1 MKKIYPLLLDLHCFL
16 IVFMIVFVPKLSF
29 GQNLLNS
36 KQTSHFSY
44 IYKITDLEAEA
55 IYTSGEKGIKDSFF
69 HSLIDSFP
77 MGEEYQGNLPEGHFL
92 KTFALKNRQSI
103 EITSIQPVRIF
114 IIKNDRDLNIQVYG
128 PDEKII
134 KKAEVSADGKK
145 LTFDPKTES
154 FQDKKSNK
162 SGVVKVTY
170 AGKTSFFFLE
180 KQLNNSTFKIT
191 KNNIL
196 YGTPIKYIWVPVRF
210 VLFIPIDGYKSI
222 KRGYA
227 QGSIYKISDF
237 FQRAYHSTACIFDIY
252 HCDWRDYSSYEKHL
266 KGYLVFDKPKY
277 KPLDTLNMKSFL
289 VNKRGKPYTKEVELV
304 LYQGS
309 EKKYTTLLRPFRE
322 GAFSF
327 KLHLHDS
334 LNLKLDSYPEIR
346 LLDKNKDEL
355 MVEDFRFE
363 EYELRRNSLELS
375 LSSDIHVK
383 GTEQILSLSAKDEN
397 DLRIKDGRVQ
407 VWIFPH
413 HPKIF
418 HDSIVFLPDTL
429 LFFERGLLTNNKT
442 DIVIPDSIF
451 PLADLE
457 YAVKVVLLNAD
468 NERMEENIS
477 GFYKTYPDPFAFTLN
492 NDSLSIKWNLSVR
505 MADSVK
511 IYGRDYFGNRELV
524 ESIQPPLRIPVN
536 PLFSDYILE
545 YSSKE
550 QVFSLEEES
559 AKVSVVTSRNHEEV
573 TFTIQNPRKVPVTYF
588 LYYGNNLI
596 QSGQQPEKPI
606 VLPNKR
612 DKNYFLSMN
621 YLWAGKI
628 HSQTYQIPLNKYKLN
643 INAQEPLLVYP
654 GEETEIHIE
663 VKDFKNRP
671 VEGVDLTAFGL
682 TKKFNFEAPP
692 LPSLGKSPKG
702 KKLINNFTITNT
714 EPDLIEIPL
723 NYPAW
728 KALASLDSISY
739 FQFIYPESRLYRFEH
754 PTQSGLTQ
762 FSPFVLK
769 DGNFEPV
776 SVIYVDKIP
785 LYFYWNTIK
794 QPYSFPIDPGYRQLK
809 FRLEDKIIT
818 LDSVYFEANKRTI
831 ISLDPSLY
839 KGKMEVEKAEPIFSQ
854 TEKNHL
860 YNYIFPYRNP
870 FIRGFSYLKTDK
882 NVINLGLGDGPNS
895 KKTYLAGPVYG
906 FLDFKLINGF
916 TTGFHHE
923 PNFEYDFREGLLKMR
938 SLNEYILPT
947 QSSKVSISHPLGEE
961 VMTEEK
967 LFELWQ
973 SHLEKLRIEKA
984 QYINPKNTSKGRG
997 RLELGFDNQFPMES
1011 PPINVLIFNQ
1021 SNLNDIRIYPG
1032 SAKVFHDL
1040 KPGKYEVYLLFKGSS
1055 YSRIDSI
1062 EVLKDGLN
1070 FVKVPFPIS
1079 PKKDAFSQKLVQLIE
1094 KNIFNDNPS
1103 DLLFEQ
1109 RELAGFQR
1117 TYLENNKYSG
1127 PGILVSGIIVD
1138 ETGFG
1143 LPGATVIVEGLA
1155 HGATT
1160 NLDGYYELVVPYGY
1174 SELVVSF
1181 VGYKSYN
1188 FRMSQGIPDRI
1199 QMEPDVRA
1207 LSEVIVTGYSV
1218 MQTKK
1223 TLGYATTVTDAGFDF
1238 DEVDGMLQGVVAGV
1252 AIQDA
1257 GKGVNLQIRGMSSV
1271 SFQEKPLILIDGKV
1285 FLGELNSLD
1294 LTQAKKVESLL
1305 GEEAFKRFGEKGK
1318 NGVILIYFQ
1327 DEKINENQDEGFD
1340 WENSGGGKIRSNFS
1354 DVAFWQPDLITD
1366 EAGKASFK
1374 VKFPD
1379 DITAW
1384 QTHVLAMNGKKQNG
1398 KKQGLIKSYMPVVG
1412 QLFVPRFLISND
1424 TARILGK
1431 SLNYMGDSLEVET
1444 GFEINGNPTF
1454 PKRTGILTD
1463 IWVDSLTL
1471 VSKDSLKIQYQLQ
1484 TKKGF
1489 KDGEIR
1495 EIPVFP
1501 LGISQTKGRFGILE
1515 KDTVFT
1521 LITDTSAMA
1530 SKLTFWSDLSGIYEE
1545 ELAFIHSYRYL
1556 CNEQMASKVK
1566 ALLLQR
1572 DLDIWKNNPFEQ
1584 EKVLRKLITSLQRN
1598 QQANGMWGW
1607 WNDSGESLW
1616 ITLHVVEALGVAKEK
1631 GFEAGFSKPA
1641 LEEVLLR
1648 YWDKEKDFEIKS
1660 KIIHAFISLGSQ
1672 VDFTRL
1678 IEDLEKSKKET
1689 IAHDL
1694 DLLWIKSKLKREVSI
1709 HELNKYQRKSILGNT
1724 YYGSGYEESNWQNG
1738 DLAMSLLAYK
1748 ILKNNQQTPDSV
1760 IRSVR
1765 NYLFEK
1771 REKGNWINTYLSSRV
1786 LETLI
1791 PEMLKESKFAGNQ
1804 SVIVKGD
1811 IDATISKFPF
1821 IEEFNATQPLMIRK
1835 TGNLPLYFSYSE
1847 SFWNPNPDPKK
1858 GAFEITTRFEENNG
1872 NLLKAGTEVTLMV
1885 EVNVKEYASF
1895 VMINVPIPGGCSYGK
1910 KSNRSNW
1917 ETHREYFL
1925 EETAIFCEN
1934 LPKGN
1939 HTFKIS
1945 LEPRFT
1951 GTYTLN
1957 PAKIEM
1963 MYFPSINANE
1973 GLKKVKIEDNLNP

>member
-1 MKKIYPLLLDLHCFL
+1 MKKIYLLLHIVSLFQIAFIIFL
-16 IVFMIVFVPKLSF
+16 VPKLSF

-44 IYKITDLEAEA
+44 IYKITDLEAEV
-55 IYTSGEKGIKDSFF
+55 IYTSGEKGIKESFF
-69 HSLIDSFP
+69 HTLIDSFP
-77 MGEEYQGNLPEGHFL
+77 MSEEYQGDLPDGHYL
-92 KTFALKNRQSI
+92 KTFALKNRQRI

-154 FQDKKSNK
+154 YQDKKSNK

-180 KQLNNSTFKIT
+180 KKLNNSTFKIT

-196 YGTPIKYIWVPVRF
+196 YGTPIRYVWIPVRF
-210 VLFIPIDGYKSI
+210 VLLIPVDGYKSI
-222 KRGYA
+222 KTGYV

-237 FQRAYHSTACIFDIY
+237 FQRAYHSTACIFDDY
-252 HCDWRDYSSYEKHL
+252 HCDWRDYSSYESHL
-266 KGYLVFDKPKY
+266 KGYMVFDKPKY
-277 KPLDTLNMKSFL
+277 KPLDTLNMKSYL
-289 VNKRGKPYTKEVELV
+289 VNKRGKPYTNEVELE

-309 EKKYTTLLRPFRE
+309 EKKYSTTVQPFRE
-322 GAFSF
+322 GAFSYS
-327 KLHLHDS
+327 LHLHDS
-334 LNLKLDSYPEIR
+334 LKLKLDQYAQIR

-355 MVEDFRFE
+355 MSRNLEIE
-363 EYELRRNSLELS
+363 EYELKRNSLEIS
-375 LSSDIHVK
+375 LSSDIHVRGK
-383 GTEQILSLSAKDEN
+383 EQILTLSAKDEN
-397 DLRIKDGRVQ
+397 GLRIKDGRVQ
-407 VWIFPH
+407 IWVFPH

-429 LFFERGLLTNNKT
+429 QFIERELLTNSPT
-442 DIVIPDSIF
+442 EIAIPDSIF
-451 PLADLE
+451 PMSDLD
-457 YAVKVVLLNAD
+457 YAIKTVLLNAE
-468 NERMEENIS
+468 NERLEENIS
-477 GFYKTYPDPFAFTLN
+477 GFFKAFDEPFSMMLE
-492 NDSLSIKWNLSVR
+492 NDSLS
-505 MADSVK
+505 VK
-511 IYGRDYFGNRELV
+511 YNNPKESSEKILLFGRDYFGNKELV
-524 ESIQPPLRIPVN
+524 ESILPPFRIPFN
-536 PLFSDYILE
+536 TLISEYIVE
-545 YSSKE
+545 CSGKD
-550 QVFSLEEES
+550 QVFSVAEES
-559 AKVSVVTSRNHEEV
+559 AKVSVVISRNPEEL
-573 TFTIQNPRKVPVTYF
+573 TFAIQNPRKVPVTYF
-588 LYYGNNLI
+588 LYYGNNLV
-596 QSGQQPEKPI
+596 QSGQQPSQA
-606 VLPNKR
+606 VRMRNKGE
-612 DKNYFLSMN
+612 KNYFLSLN
-621 YLWAGKI
+621 YLWAGEI
-628 HSQTYQIPLNKYKLN
+628 QYQTYQIPLQKYRLQ
-643 INAQEPLLVYP
+643 INSQEPVLIYP
-654 GEETEIHIE
+654 GEETEIQIE
-663 VKDFKNRP
+663 VKDYKNRP

-682 TKKFNFEAPP
+682 TKKFNFEAPS

-714 EPDLIEIPL
+714 KPDLIERPL

-728 KALASLDSISY
+728 KILASLDSISY
-739 FQFIYPESRLYRFEH
+739 FQFIYPESKLYRFEH
-754 PTQSGLTQ
+754 PTESGLTQ
-762 FSPFVLK
+762 FSPFILK
-769 DGNFEPV
+769 NGNFEPV
-776 SVIYVDKIP
+776 SVIYVDKVP
-785 LYFYWNTIK
+785 VYFYWNTIQ
-794 QPYSFPIDPGYRQLK
+794 QPYSFLIDPGYRQLK
-809 FRLEDKIIT
+809 FRLEDQIIT

-831 ISLDPSLY
+831 ISIDPSLY
-839 KGKMEVEKAEPIFSQ
+839 KGKMNVEEAELEFSQ

-882 NVINLGLGDGPNS
+882 NVINLGLGNGPNS

-923 PNFEYDFREGLLKMR
+923 PYYEYDFREGLLKMR

-947 QSSKVSISHPLGEE
+947 QSSRVSISNPLGEQ

-984 QYINPKNTSKGRG
+984 QYINPNNTTKGRG
-997 RLELGFDNQFPMES
+997 RLELGFDKQLPMES
-1011 PPINVLIFNQ
+1011 LPINVLIFNQ

-1040 KPGKYEVYLLFKGSS
+1040 KPGKYEVFLLFKGSS
-1055 YSRIDSI
+1055 YSKIDSI

-1079 PKKDAFSQKLVQLIE
+1079 SKKDAFSQKLVQLIE
-1094 KNIFNDNPS
+1094 KNLFNDSPS

-1109 RELAGFQR
+1109 RELVGFQR

-1127 PGILVSGIIVD
+1127 PGILVSGYIVD

-1155 HGATT
+1155 HGAST

-1181 VGYKSYN
+1181 VGYKSTN
-1188 FRMSQGIPDRI
+1188 FRISQGIPDRI

-1207 LSEVIVTGYSV
+1207 LSEVIVTGYGV
-1218 MQTKK
+1218 MQTKR
-1223 TLGYATTVTDAGFDF
+1223 TLSYATTVVDAEFDF
-1238 DEVDGMLQGVVAGV
+1238 EEVEGMLQGRVAGV

-1271 SFQEKPLILIDGKV
+1271 NFQEKPLILIDGKV
-1285 FLGELNSLD
+1285 FLGELNLLD

-1318 NGVILIYFQ
+1318 NGAILIYFQ
-1327 DEKINENQDEGFD
+1327 EEKINDQTQDEGLD
-1340 WENSGGGKIRSNFS
+1340 WENAGGGKIRNNFS

-1366 EAGKASFK
+1366 EEGKASFK

-1398 KKQGLIKSYMPVVG
+1398 KNQGLIRSYMPVVA
-1412 QLFVPRFLISND
+1412 QLFIPRFLITND

-1444 GFEINGNPTF
+1444 GFEINGNPTL

-1463 IWVDSLTL
+1463 IRVDSLTL

-1501 LGISQTKGRFGILE
+1501 QGMSQTKGHFGILE
-1515 KDTVFT
+1515 ADTVFT

-1572 DLDIWKNNPFEQ
+1572 DLDFWKSKPFEQ

-1598 QQANGMWGW
+1598 QQSNGMWGW

-1616 ITLHVVEALGVAKEK
+1616 ITLHVVEALGMAQEK

-1648 YWDKEKDFEIKS
+1648 YWDKEKDFETKS
-1660 KIIHAFISLGSQ
+1660 KIIHAFISLRSQ
-1672 VDFTRL
+1672 VGFTRL
-1678 IEDLEKSKKET
+1678 MEDLEKTKKET
-1689 IAHDL
+1689 VSHDL
-1694 DLLWIKSKLKREVSI
+1694 GLLWIKSRLNQEISI
-1709 HELNKYQRKSILGNT
+1709 NELDKYQRNSILGNT
-1724 YYGSGYEESNWQNG
+1724 YYGSGLEESNWQNG
-1738 DLAMSLLAYK
+1738 DIALSLLAYK
-1748 ILKNNQQTPDSV
+1748 ILKNNQDTPDSV
-1760 IRSVR
+1760 LRSIR

-1791 PEMLKESKFAGNQ
+1791 PEMVKESKFAGNQ
-1804 SVIVKGD
+1804 SVMVKGD
-1811 IDATISKFPF
+1811 IDASISKFPF
-1821 IEEFNATQPLMIRK
+1821 IEEFNATQPLIIRK
-1835 TGNLPLYFSYSE
+1835 TGNLPLYYSYSE
-1847 SFWNPNPDPKK
+1847 NFWNPNPDPKK

-1872 NLLKAGTEVTLMV
+1872 NLLKAGTEVALMV
-1885 EVNVKEYASF
+1885 EVRVKEDASF

-1939 HTFKIS
+1939 HTFRIS

-1963 MYFPSINANE
+1963 MYFPTINANE
-1973 GLKKVKIEDNLNP
+1973 GLKKVRIED